1 MNKKIK
7 EILNNYLEFDSN
19 KLFKKTDYLV
29 IFGGSLRDIVSG
41 SSDKIKDI
49 DIMCLSKSRNIATD
63 ILLSEG
69 YIRHDLFSPD
79 IFMLYT
85 NIKCI
90 FEPKTFIKGN
100 KIVQLI
106 TPTNSNANYNTSYG
120 HYNAKIFNDMK
131 SNFFEI
137 LQNVDLTTSGLV
149 FDGEELFESVRN
161 SYYHCKNKYFHEIT
175 GTKMYNEDRIVF
187 RKNNLYNKG
196 FKMVRHDDIK
206 FIRSQK
212 ILSIR
217 NTIPTIK
224 DLNIKLRNNEIK
236 FERY

>member
-69 YIRHDLFSPD
+69 YIRYDLFSPD

-106 TPTNSNANYNTSYG
+106 TPANINANYRHDDTR
-120 HYNAKIFNDMK
+120 IFNDMK

-161 SYYHCKNKYFHEIT
+161 SYYHCKNKYFHDII

-196 FKMVRHDDIK
+196 FKIVKHDDIK
-206 FIRSQK
+206 FIRLQK
-212 ILSIR
+212 VLSLR
-217 NTIPTIK
+217 NTIPTIS
-224 DLNIKLRNNEIK
+224 KLREKILSNEIK